1 MEENLNENIAGEP
14 AAELTYGMSAALRG
28 SGLLGKVNSLS
39 HEDKTCL
46 IRYIRLTDDQGQNEW
61 EDLADESSPY
71 SMEELNARID
81 VATSTEELEAAV
93 LGDGGRHAGEGVQV
107 GELAATLPSDL
118 YREDRHRRRQT
129 LLDFEV
135 RGEC

>member
-81 VATSTEELEAAV
+81 EAEEEI
-93 LGDGGRHAGEGVQV
+93 DRGEGKSFEEMMNGFKQ
-107 GELAATLPSDL
+107 
-118 YREDRHRRRQT
+118 Q
-129 LLDFEV
+129 LLWLK
-135 RGEC
+135 